1 MSDVHLKTY
10 IDDHLALLV
19 GECELTQR
27 CLGSNDKGELAADLK
42 QLHSDLEKEL
52 AILRDVLQRV
62 GGSES
67 RMKQGAAWLAE
78 KVGRLKP
85 NNEILHYS
93 DLSRLVE
100 IEALTLAA
108 QGRRMFWQ
116 NLAAARPNDTRLVEV
131 DIAAQKALAER
142 HVETLDRHLENA
154 AKSALV

>member
-10 IDDHLALLV
+10 IDDHLALVV
-19 GECELTQR
+19 GECELAQR
-27 CLGSNDKGELAADLK
+27 CLGSNHMGELAADLK
-42 QLHSDLEKEL
+42 QLHADLEREL
-52 AILRDVLQRV
+52 TILRDVLQRV

-67 RMKQGAAWLAE
+67 RLKQGAAWLAE

-85 NNEILHYS
+85 NNEILQYS

-108 QGRRMFWQ
+108 QARRVFWK
-116 NLAAARPNDTRLVEV
+116 NLAAARPNDTRLAAD
-131 DIAAQKALAER
+131 DIAAQMAVAER
-142 HVETLDRHLENA
+142 HNEMLDRHLENA